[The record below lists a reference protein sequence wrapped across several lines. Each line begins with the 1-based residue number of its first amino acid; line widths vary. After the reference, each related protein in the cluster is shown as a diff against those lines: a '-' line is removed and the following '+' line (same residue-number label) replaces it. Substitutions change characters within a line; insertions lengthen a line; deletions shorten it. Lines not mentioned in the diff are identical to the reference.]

1 MKRFLLLSV
10 VVLLAFSCS
19 KKEEQ
24 STTDDQI
31 AFELVKAFPHDVTAF
46 TQGLVIENGKL
57 FESTGQKGS
66 WIAEVDIATGKQDKK
81 VILDGKYFGEGITF
95 LNNKVYQLTWQNHEG
110 FVYDA
115 RTFEK
120 LNTFTY
126 SHEGWGITH
135 NGKNLI
141 VSDGTDVLHFIDT
154 VSLKD
159 DHVLHVTD
167 HGSPV
172 EKLNELEYIDGF
184 IFANQWQTTLIYKID
199 PGDGKVVGRMDMSA
213 LNDEIS
219 KFNGSFD
226 VLNGIAYEK
235 KSKTLLITGKLWP
248 VMFALRLKP
257 AEKKDQ

>member
-1 MKRFLLLSV
+1 MKQFVIPFL
-10 VVLLAFSCS
+10 VLIFLAACS
-19 KKEEQ
+19 KKEKK
-24 STTDDQI
+24 TVNDDSI
-31 AFELVKAFPHDVTAF
+31 PFELVKAFPHDVNAF

-81 VILDGKYFGEGITF
+81 VILDNKYFGEGITF

-115 RTFEK
+115 HTFEK
-120 LNTFTY
+120 LKTFNYT
-126 SHEGWGITH
+126 HEGWGITH
-135 NGKNLI
+135 DGKNLI
-141 VSDGTDVLHFIDT
+141 VSDGTDVLHFLDT
-154 VSLKD
+154 VTLKD
-159 DHVLHVTD
+159 DHILHVTD
-167 HGSPV
+167 NGSAV

-184 IFANQWQTTLIYKID
+184 VFANQWQTTMIYKIN
-199 PGDGKVVGRMDMSA
+199 PSSGKVVGRMDLSSLSA
-213 LNDEIS
+213 EIE

-235 KSKTLLITGKLWP
+235 KTKTLLITGKLWP

-257 AEKKDQ
+257 SDKK